1 MPLAERA
8 ELAESDP
15 RGVVIGFNPGSGSGD
30 RRAKVERLAGLL
42 ADQGLDVQL
51 TTEIGQA
58 ADWAIAGHNAGSLR
72 AFVAVGG
79 DGTVRTMAELLPAGL
94 PIVIH
99 PLGTE
104 NLLARHLGIDRSESA
119 VVASVLRGEDR
130 WLDAGQANG
139 QLFLVMASC
148 GFDADVVH
156 RTHGRRKGHIQRW
169 NYLLPALESIWNY
182 PYAPLH
188 VSVGEG
194 ETLRPA
200 RWAFVFNVPR
210 YALNMPIVHDADPE
224 DGLLDVCTFR
234 RGSLLPGLAY
244 IATIFL
250 RRHRAWT
257 TTQLVRS
264 ASILIESPEPV
275 PYQLDGDPGG
285 WLPLRL
291 QALPGR
297 VRFLVAP
304 KQQAVKQAPPPRQGE
319 GQAGI

>member
-1 MPLAERA
+1 MSQLPTMTESRSGETPLGG
-8 ELAESDP
+8 P
-15 RGVVIGFNPGSGSGD
+15 RGVVIGFNPASGSGD
-30 RRAKVERLAGLL
+30 RRSKVERVAGLL
-42 ADQGLDVQL
+42 ADRGLDVQL
-51 TTEIGQA
+51 TTEIGRA
-58 ADWAIAGHNAGSLR
+58 TELAVAGHQDGSLR

-79 DGTVRTMAELLPAGL
+79 DGTVRTMTELLPTGL
-94 PIVIH
+94 PIAIY

-119 VVASVLRGEDR
+119 VVEAVVGGEER
-130 WLDAGQANG
+130 WLDAGLANG

-169 NYLLPALESIWNY
+169 NYLLPAFESIWNY

-188 VSVGEG
+188 VSVDDGQQ
-194 ETLRPA
+194 LRPA

-210 YALNMPIVHDADPE
+210 YAMNLPIAPDADPQ

-244 IATIFL
+244 IATIFM

-257 TTQLVRS
+257 TGQHVQS
-264 ASILIESPEPV
+264 KSVLIESPQPV

-285 WLPLRL
+285 WLPLRIET
-291 QALPGR
+291 LPR
-297 VRFLVAP
+297 RARFLVAP
-304 KQQAVKQAPPPRQGE
+304 RRPAPAKGR
-319 GQAGI
+319 

>member
-1 MPLAERA
+1 MPLAERIA
-8 ELAESDP
+8 LGETEP

-30 RRAKVERLAGLL
+30 RRAKVQRLADLL

-51 TTEIGQA
+51 STEIRQA
-58 ADWAIAGHNAGSLR
+58 ADWAISGHQAGSLR

-94 PIVIH
+94 PIVVH

-104 NLLARHLGIDRSESA
+104 NLLARHLGIDRSETS
-119 VVASVLRGEDR
+119 VVQSVLRGEEH

-156 RTHGRRKGHIQRW
+156 RTHSRRKGHIQRW
-169 NYLLPALESIWNY
+169 DYLLPALESIWNY

-188 VSVGEG
+188 VSCDNREQ
-194 ETLRPA
+194 LRPA

-210 YALNMPIVHDADPE
+210 YAMNMPIVPDADPA

-257 TTQLVRS
+257 TTQLAR
-264 ASILIESPEPV
+264 AAKILIESPEPV

-285 WLPLRL
+285 WLPLRIE
-291 QALPGR
+291 ALPRR
-297 VRFLVAP
+297 VRLLVVP
-304 KQQAVKQAPPPRQGE
+304 KPL
-319 GQAGI
+319 AGKNAQLARRDKCSVNT